1 MVEINK
7 RSIDAREIACEV
19 LILKYAQGF
28 HGADLAVSSAL
39 EDTHSFNTRIAP
51 KQQEHV
57 LIESQGR
64 VSARQVLFMGVVRL
78 SLFDY
83 PRIREFTEAAL
94 FLVAQQ
100 VPGARH
106 VAMTMHGVGLWPG
119 RAGSVPGAVGRHTGR
134 VVFSDL
140 DSQDIDR

>member
-1 MVEINK
+1 MVEINI
-7 RSIDAREIACEV
+7 RSIDAREIECDV

-39 EDTHSFNTRIAP
+39 EDPHSFNTRIAP
-51 KQQEHV
+51 KPQEHV

-83 PRIREFTEAAL
+83 LRIREFTEASL
-94 FLVAQQ
+94 GLVAQQ
-100 VPGARH
+100 IPGARH
-106 VAMTMHGVGLWPG
+106 
-119 RAGSVPGAVGRHTGR
+119 
-134 VVFSDL
+134 
-140 DSQDIDR
+140 